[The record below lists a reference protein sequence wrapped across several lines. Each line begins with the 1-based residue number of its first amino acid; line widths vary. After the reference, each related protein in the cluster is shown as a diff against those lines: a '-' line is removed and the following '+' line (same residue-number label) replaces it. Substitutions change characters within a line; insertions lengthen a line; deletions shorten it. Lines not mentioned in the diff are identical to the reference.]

1 MPLPP
6 VNDRIKE
13 IPAQALR
20 AVFAGIGQM
29 LLIADKLRARAVE
42 QVSGPDAAPA
52 AQPADPAQPADAA
65 QRADATQRADAARTA
80 GAAGPGDATGP
91 AEAAQPVP
99 EAPRRPPRATGKP
112 APGRAQRGAP
122 PAAPQRPRWRSLDET
137 GNVRLLDEGE
147 EDLASG
153 TDAAAEPAA
162 SAAAEPAAS
171 PATSSASAPAAPTAA
186 APTAAAQ
193 GVTAPAA
200 PATRAPATP
209 DTPAAGAGAL
219 PLANYDQL
227 SLASLRAR
235 LRVLD
240 AAQVSLL
247 WDYEK
252 AHESRPDVVTM
263 FERRIAK
270 LNAGS

>member
-1 MPLPP
+1 MPLPQ

-13 IPAQALR
+13 IPAQTLR

-29 LLIADKLRARAVE
+29 LLIADKLRARAAE
-42 QVSGPDAAPA
+42 QVSSTGAPPATKPADAAGSGTVPATKPADEAPGRPPQAPDKPARATRAKRA
-52 AQPADPAQPADAA
+52 AQPAP
-65 QRADATQRADAARTA
+65 
-80 GAAGPGDATGP
+80 
-91 AEAAQPVP
+91 
-99 EAPRRPPRATGKP
+99 
-112 APGRAQRGAP
+112 
-122 PAAPQRPRWRSLDET
+122 PQRPRWRSLDET

-147 EDLASG
+147 EELGSEAGASTG
-153 TDAAAEPAA
+153 ADAVPAAAPAEPAPATPAA
-162 SAAAEPAAS
+162 SAAPAANPV
-171 PATSSASAPAAPTAA
+171 PAQPAPAGATATPAAP
-186 APTAAAQ
+186 
-193 GVTAPAA
+193 VTLAGPAA
-200 PATRAPATP
+200 TSLA
-209 DTPAAGAGAL
+209 DAAAL

-247 WDYEK
+247 LDYEK

-270 LNAGS
+270 LNEGG

>member
-13 IPAQALR
+13 IPAQTLR
-20 AVFAGIGQM
+20 AVFAGIGQI

-52 AQPADPAQPADAA
+52 AQPADPAQ
-65 QRADATQRADAARTA
+65 RADATQRADAARTA

-91 AEAAQPVP
+91 ADAAQPVP

-112 APGRAQRGAP
+112 APGRARRGAP

-147 EDLASG
+147 EDLAPG
-153 TDAAAEPAA
+153 TKAAAEPAA

-171 PATSSASAPAAPTAA
+171 PATSSASAAAAPTAA
-186 APTAAAQ
+186 APTAAAPTAAAP

-247 WDYEK
+247 LDYEK

>member
-1 MPLPP
+1 MIQTWTSKSCHFLLASA
-6 VNDRIKE
+6 V
-13 IPAQALR
+13 ASFSAFLSFVTALL
-20 AVFAGIGQM
+20 AWLSFACS
-29 LLIADKLRARAVE
+29 RTSARA
-42 QVSGPDAAPA
+42 SC
-52 AQPADPAQPADAA
+52 
-65 QRADATQRADAARTA
+65 
-80 GAAGPGDATGP
+80 
-91 AEAAQPVP
+91 
-99 EAPRRPPRATGKP
+99 
-112 APGRAQRGAP
+112 
-122 PAAPQRPRWRSLDET
+122 
-137 GNVRLLDEGE
+137 
-147 EDLASG
+147 
-153 TDAAAEPAA
+153 AA
-162 SAAAEPAAS
+162 SA
-171 PATSSASAPAAPTAA
+171 AA
-186 APTAAAQ
+186 APTAAAS
-193 GVTAPAA
+193 GVTIPAT

-247 WDYEK
+247 LDYEK

>member
-13 IPAQALR
+13 IPAQTLR
-20 AVFAGIGQM
+20 AVFAGIGQI

-52 AQPADPAQPADAA
+52 AQPADPAQ
-65 QRADATQRADAARTA
+65 RADATQRADAARTA

-91 AEAAQPVP
+91 ADAAQPVP

-122 PAAPQRPRWRSLDET
+122 PGGTTAPTVAVTGRDRQRPAAGRGRRRPGTRNESR
-137 GNVRLLDEGE
+137 GR
-147 EDLASG
+147 ASRE
-153 TDAAAEPAA
+153 AAAEPAA
-162 SAAAEPAAS
+162 SRGLP
-171 PATSSASAPAAPTAA
+171 AA
-186 APTAAAQ
+186 APPPRLRCRSPHRRSPHRRSPRRHRP
-193 GVTAPAA
+193 GRPSH
-200 PATRAPATP
+200 PGPSHPGR
-209 DTPAAGAGAL
+209 TPAAGAGAL

-247 WDYEK
+247 LDYEK

>member
-52 AQPADPAQPADAA
+52 AQ
-65 QRADATQRADAARTA
+65 RADSTQRADAARTA

-91 AEAAQPVP
+91 ADAAQPVP

-147 EDLASG
+147 EDLAPG
-153 TDAAAEPAA
+153 TDAAAEPASKAATEPAAGSATSSVSAAAA
-162 SAAAEPAAS
+162 SAA
-171 PATSSASAPAAPTAA
+171 AAPTAA
-186 APTAAAQ
+186 AP
-193 GVTAPAA
+193 GVT
-200 PATRAPATP
+200 TPATP
-209 DTPAAGAGAL
+209 
-219 PLANYDQL
+219 
-227 SLASLRAR
+227 
-235 LRVLD
+235 
-240 AAQVSLL
+240 
-247 WDYEK
+247 
-252 AHESRPDVVTM
+252 
-263 FERRIAK
+263 
-270 LNAGS
+270 